1 MRIIMN
7 EPWIRNDYC
16 IDKPMSPG
24 GLAELWMEWEEGGG
38 PTTSTPLTRYTAFE

>member
-1 MRIIMN
+1 M
-7 EPWIRNDYC
+7 IRNGHF

-38 PTTSTPLTRYTAFE
+38 LTTSTPLTRYTGFK